1 MSEDS
6 GRPEDRLIGPR
17 GVGGW
22 TYRRIALAAFIV
34 ALVAAVAWRA
44 PESLGRF
51 FAHLNALIV
60 AITLAVILA
69 YVLKPLADSIS
80 DHPFWGA
87 GKFVLPRWAATLFA
101 LVTTLVAITLVGV
114 MIAHPLA
121 LQVTRLL
128 TDLPRLVQVT
138 MHYAAQMPEQWRNVL
153 GQQASAL
160 AATLP
165 ERLTKGATAAV
176 GLLPYL
182 VELLLVPVLAYY
194 FVADAKNLRQEC
206 FTFLP
211 RRAQPVTARL
221 LGDFGKVLDGYVRGQ
236 LILCLIAAVVVTVG
250 LTIAR
255 VDFAVALGLFA
266 GLTRAI
272 PIIGPVFGAVPIVIV
287 VLGQLG
293 VTAAAV
299 ATALFAAMHVLE
311 SKLLMPK
318 LIGDRVNLHPVTVI
332 VALLVGKEW
341 FGLLGMLVATPIAAL
356 VKVIILHSREYATSL
371 RGED

>member
-128 TDLPRLVQVT
+128 TDLPRLVQVA